1 MLATNSYEWV
11 LEGDITACFDEI
23 SHVGLQDRLRH
34 RIGDKRV
41 LSLVKAFLKAGIL
54 SEDGVERDTITGTPQ
69 GGILSPLLANI
80 ALSVLDEHFVGAW
93 EEMGD
98 THRREQ
104 RRRNGLANYR
114 LVRYADDWVVM
125 VAGNRADA
133 ERLRDEAAAVLV
145 PMGLRLSEEKTK
157 ISHID
162 EGLDFLGMRIQRHKK
177 RGTDKRYV
185 YTYPTRAAL
194 ASVKA
199 KVKAMASR
207 RSTYQSLDILIH
219 RLNPVLRGW
228 TNYHRHGAASKTFA
242 YLGAYMWRRI
252 WLWLR
257 TKHPKATVRDLQRR
271 YLNRWWPEQDGV
283 VLFKPATVA
292 IIRYRYR
299 GAAIPTPWATT
310 TGTAA

>member
-1 MLATNSYEWV
+1 MGRV
-11 LEGDITACFDEI
+11 RG
-23 SHVGLQDRLRH
+23 

-41 LSLVKAFLKAGIL
+41 LGLVKAFLKSGIL
-54 SEDGVERDTITGTPQ
+54 GEDGELRATDTGAPQ
-69 GGILSPLLANI
+69 GGILSPLLSNI

-93 EEMGD
+93 EAMGD
-98 THRREQ
+98 SHQREQ
-104 RRRNGLANYR
+104 RRRKGLANYR

-125 VAGNRADA
+125 VAGTRTDA

-145 PMGLRLSEEKTK
+145 PMGLRLSEEKTR

-177 RGTDKRYV
+177 RGADKRYV
-185 YTYPTRAAL
+185 YTYPTRASL

-199 KVKAMASR
+199 KVKEIASR

-242 YLGAYMWRRI
+242 YLGAYMWRRV

-271 YLNRWWPEQDGV
+271 YLNRWWPEQNGA
-283 VLFKPATVA
+283 VLFNPDTVA

-299 GAAIPTPWATT
+299 GAAIAAPWATM
-310 TGTAA
+310 TGAVA